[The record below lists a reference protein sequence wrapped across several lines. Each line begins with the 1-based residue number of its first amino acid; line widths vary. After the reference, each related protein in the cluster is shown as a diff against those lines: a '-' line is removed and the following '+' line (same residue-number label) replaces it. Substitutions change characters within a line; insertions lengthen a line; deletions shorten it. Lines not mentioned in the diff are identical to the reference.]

1 VSHRANRVVVND
13 LTKRLLEALIVT
25 RVALEYCDRSK
36 TALAEIDSAKALA
49 VEVIKAAVKERL
61 DARPA

>member
-1 VSHRANRVVVND
+1 MND

>member
-1 VSHRANRVVVND
+1 MDGAVVDD

-25 RVALEYCDRSK
+25 RVALEYSDRTK

-49 VEVIKAAVKERL
+49 VEVIKMAVKDGL
-61 DARPA
+61 DAQPA